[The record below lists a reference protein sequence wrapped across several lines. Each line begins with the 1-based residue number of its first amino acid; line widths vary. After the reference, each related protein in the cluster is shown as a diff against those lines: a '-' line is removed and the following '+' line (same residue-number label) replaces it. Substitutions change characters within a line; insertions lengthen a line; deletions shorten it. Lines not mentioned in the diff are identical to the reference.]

1 MLSRPRSVLLLS
13 LALALPAP
21 ARAAEPEAPPERA
34 EAQLFGGAINRFV
47 EKKLPVTLELPG
59 DRAAGVRR
67 MTVTVTEARFCGA
80 AEAGRGRLIAVVR
93 APAEPPATPAVAVTP
108 LLTGAA
114 DCQAKLE
121 DVAHRRPPA
130 DAAPLAVVEVLAAW
144 APWELKLSLGNV
156 AASGE
161 ALAAALGRARNA
173 GPLAAVETS
182 GLRLASERGGSL
194 SLDLALAFTKAND
207 AVTATLTPATATP
220 TTRGGRDAR
229 PALLDPAAAP
239 SGADGIVGATYAFAN
254 RVLTLFGQDGPIL
267 LEIEHEVIELRGL
280 QLAGTAGAATLR
292 ARATARSVG
301 ESMRLTAQ
309 ATGNDLTI
317 SEIRAEP
324 ELEDCGQVGIGCRV
338 RNTARSAAAAA
349 AAAGLTARYKGQL
362 LREIRQPPPFS
373 FDAAGQSFTLKL
385 TPTRTRASAAGLIV
399 YGKATLE

>member
-1 MLSRPRSVLLLS
+1 MLSRPRSVLLFS
-13 LALALPAP
+13 LALALSAP
-21 ARAAEPEAPPERA
+21 ARAAEPEPEAPPERA

-59 DRAAGVRR
+59 DRAAGARR

-80 AEAGRGRLIAVVR
+80 ADAGRGRLIAVVR
-93 APAEPPATPAVAVTP
+93 APAEPPATPAVTVTP

-144 APWELKLSLGNV
+144 APWELKLTLGNV
-156 AASGE
+156 SASGE
-161 ALAAALGRARNA
+161 ALAAALGRAKNA
-173 GPLAAVETS
+173 GPLATVETS

-194 SLDLALAFTKAND
+194 SLDLALGFAKAND
-207 AVTATLTPATATP
+207 AVTATLTPAT
-220 TTRGGRDAR
+220 RGGRADTR
-229 PALLDPAAAP
+229 PSLLDPAGGPA
-239 SGADGIVGATYAFAN
+239 GADGIVGATYAFAN
-254 RVLTLFGQDGPIL
+254 RVLTLFGQDGPIV

-280 QLAGTAGAATLR
+280 QLAGSAGAATLR

-301 ESMRLTAQ
+301 ESMRLTVQ

-324 ELEDCGQVGIGCRV
+324 ELEDCGQVGLACRV

>member
-13 LALALPAP
+13 LALTLSAP
-21 ARAAEPEAPPERA
+21 ARAAEPEPEASPERA
-34 EAQLFGGAINRFV
+34 EAQLFGATINRFV

-80 AEAGRGRLIAVVR
+80 ADAGRGRLIAVVR

-108 LLTGAA
+108 LLAGAA

-121 DVAHRRPPA
+121 DVAHRRPPT
-130 DAAPLAVVEVLAAW
+130 DTAPLAVVEVLAAW

-161 ALAAALGRARNA
+161 ALAAALGRAKAA

-194 SLDLALAFTKAND
+194 SLDLALGFAKAND
-207 AVTATLTPATATP
+207 AVMATLTPAA
-220 TTRGGRDAR
+220 TRGGRADAR
-229 PALLDPAAAP
+229 PSLLDPTGAP
-239 SGADGIVGATYAFAN
+239 PGADGTVGATYAFAN
-254 RVLTLFGQDGPIL
+254 RVLNLFGQDGPIV

-301 ESMRLTAQ
+301 ESMRLTVQ

-324 ELEDCGQVGIGCRV
+324 ELEDCGQVGLGCRV

-349 AAAGLTARYKGQL
+349 AAAGLTARYKGQP

-385 TPTRTRASAAGLIV
+385 TPTRTRASAAGPIV